1 MLSSMLFARLL
12 NCGAI
17 LLVAVIVLINLLP
30 FLLYKEAIESGT
42 FSLYVSITTSPSS
55 YYTTTFLSILVDP

>member
-1 MLSSMLFARLL
+1 MLSSMLLARLL

-17 LLVAVIVLINLLP
+17 LLVAVIVLRNLLP
-30 FLLYKEAIESGT
+30 FLLYKEAIEAGT